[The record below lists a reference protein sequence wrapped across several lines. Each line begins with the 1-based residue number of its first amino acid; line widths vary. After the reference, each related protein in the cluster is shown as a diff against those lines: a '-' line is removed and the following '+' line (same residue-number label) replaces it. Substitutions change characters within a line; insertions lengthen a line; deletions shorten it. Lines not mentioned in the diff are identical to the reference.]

1 MENRD
6 NRKRMQFGSLEVRKL
21 GPLIAFWRATDNT
34 RHPSFP
40 EPSGGGSITYNSSR
54 ARAQTRPS
62 LSLWPLWEL
71 RAVIDRETVPSL
83 HKCSTPE
90 PVTPPPHASVRRSP
104 SIHCVA
110 SCSLL
115 SLVPQRWASEPA
127 FRARRSGLPRAGPG
141 TRLPARPPARHGAAG
156 GLLLLGRLELHL
168 PGVLPA
174 LLRLQPRSAGAVH
187 GRDLPPAAGAAVL
200 RGPLL
205 PVAGWSL
212 LALPP
217 GRILPTC
224 AFPLPVSPP
233 RLKPW
238 RELPSDCT

>member
-90 PVTPPPHASVRRSP
+90 PVTPPPPRFRPTLSQHPLR
-104 SIHCVA
+104 CVLFPA
-110 SCSLL
+110 
-115 SLVPQRWASEPA
+115 VPRPAALGLWARVPGSA
-127 FRARRSGLPRAGPG
+127 LRAAQGWARDAA
-141 TRLPARPPARHGAAG
+141 ARPPARPPWRSWRAITSRPPWAAPSWCPACSSPPSAALCG
-156 GLLLLGRLELHL
+156 SRTWTRSSTCRRRSGTARAASPCRRL
-168 PGVLPA
+168 V
-174 LLRLQPRSAGAVH
+174 SAGPAP
-187 GRDLPPAAGAAVL
+187 GTDPPNL
-200 RGPLL
+200 CL
-205 PVAGWSL
+205 S
-212 LALPP
+212 
-217 GRILPTC
+217 
-224 AFPLPVSPP
+224 SP
-233 RLKPW
+233 RQ
-238 RELPSDCT
+238 PSQT